1 MTNIM
6 QFKNVGYLLV
16 DLTED
21 QLIPIK
27 REINEIQNNF
37 SKFNVYSNTLAG
49 NLEKQYKLIKSKEYI
64 NNLLMPF
71 IATYEDNFNYLKFID
86 INTKDLI
93 LALDNVWVNFQKK
106 YEFNPVHNHTGV
118 YSFVIWLKVP
128 FLMEDE
134 IKLSPGN
141 YSNKPV
147 SGNFEILYTSALGE
161 TSCMQLPVD
170 KTFEGKMLFFP
181 AKLSHQVY
189 PFYSSDDERISIS
202 GNIKLKSN
210 GN

>member
-1 MTNIM
+1 MNFIEFINPGILLKDVPLNLISDLNFELQNI
-6 QFKNVGYLLV
+6 KK
-16 DLTED
+16 
-21 QLIPIK
+21 IPYNQK
-27 REINEIQNNF
+27 
-37 SKFNVYSNTLAG
+37 LAG
-49 NLEKQYKLIKSKEYI
+49 NIKNEYQFSNAHNILNNFLLNTCEEYNKKYDYIKTISFLTNDVPLVLQKE
-64 NNLLMPF
+64 
-71 IATYEDNFNYLKFID
+71 
-86 INTKDLI
+86 DLWI
-93 LALDNVWVNFQKK
+93 NFQKK